1 MLSVQVF
8 FHTEDIMKV
17 LTWLASA
24 FLLAVLAQPAT
35 AQPPFVPGGQQ
46 IGPAA
51 RPGVSP
57 YLNLLRSS
65 GSAGTNLYGL
75 VRPQLQNQAAIAG
88 LQGQANQ
95 SAYAQYSL
103 DPNAIPVT
111 GQQTGYMTH
120 TGYFLNNG
128 RGGAGRGGFSASGG
142 GMAGRA
148 TSGVGN
154 GSAGARR

>member
-1 MLSVQVF
+1 
-8 FHTEDIMKV
+8 MKV

-24 FLLAVLAQPAT
+24 FLLAVLAQPVT
-35 AQPPFVPGGQQ
+35 AQPPFVAGGQQ
-46 IGPAA
+46 VGPAA

-65 GSAGTNLYGL
+65 GSPGTNLYGL

-95 SAYAQYSL
+95 LAYSQYSL

-111 GQQTGYMTH
+111 GQQVGYMTH
-120 TGYFLNNG
+120 NSYFLNNG
-128 RGGAGRGGFSASGG
+128 RGGAGRGGVGGSGG
-142 GMAGRA
+142 GTAGR
-148 TSGVGN
+148 SGGIGGGVPN
-154 GSAGARR
+154 ANAARR

>member
-1 MLSVQVF
+1 
-8 FHTEDIMKV
+8 MKV
-17 LTWLASA
+17 LTWFASA

-46 IGPAA
+46 IGPTA

-65 GSAGTNLYGL
+65 GSPGTNLYGL
-75 VRPQLQNQAAIAG
+75 VRPQQQNQAAIAV

-95 SAYAQYSL
+95 SAYSQYSL

-111 GQQTGYMTH
+111 GQQVGYMTH
-120 TGYFLNNG
+120 NSYFLNNG

-142 GMAGRA
+142 GMAAGRP
-148 TSGVGN
+148 TSGAGN
-154 GSAGARR
+154 GGVGARR